1 MKIYIVGVGCVGKT
15 TIGELLA
22 ENMGY
27 SFYDLDHKVED
38 YYGNPIEIIQN
49 ESYGIKD
56 FREKASIVLDELF
69 STEGDAVISGT
80 ISGLTGA
87 YLRVYKKYK
96 KTTNLI
102 SLHLYDKPENILE
115 RLTFYDDNSQLLQIY
130 LSDEDRTK
138 YLRKIKADYA
148 HFKKS
153 LERADLQISI
163 EGLNLKKII
172 EQISKKLNTKKW
184 ANIKIAV
191 LQKRF
196 IKHRDNPAGQPGQN
210 QKQLLLIQ
218 KFN

>member
-22 ENMGY
+22 ENLGY
-27 SFYDLDHKVED
+27 SFYDLDQNVED

-49 ESYGIKD
+49 ESYGIID

-87 YLRVYKKYK
+87 YLRIYKKYK

-115 RLTFYDDNSQLLQIY
+115 RLTFYDENSQLMQIY
-130 LSDEDRTK
+130 LSDEKRKK
-138 YLRKIKADYA
+138 YLRKIKADYT

-153 LERADLQISI
+153 LQRSDLLFYID
-163 EGLNLKKII
+163 GLPPKKII
-172 EQISKKLNTKKW
+172 QKISKILNSKK
-184 ANIKIAV
+184 
-191 LQKRF
+191 
-196 IKHRDNPAGQPGQN
+196 
-210 QKQLLLIQ
+210 
-218 KFN
+218 